1 MLKSALIRIWL
12 DVRSHWWLFAG
23 AGVYVLFTRLFLP
36 ASCPFYQVLGLPCAG
51 CGMTRALLFILSG
64 QFGRAF
70 YINPLSFVIVL
81 FALYCVIFRY
91 FYVPAQRRQMDS
103 GETRMPQT
111 IPGFSLGL
119 GLIAAALLLLYIVR
133 MYMYFP
139 DRTPYVYNYNNIMER
154 IIPGYRAFIRGLF
167 NF

>member
-12 DVRSHWWLFAG
+12 DIRAHWWLFAG
-23 AGVYVLFTRLFLP
+23 AAIYVLFTRLFLS

-51 CGMTRALLFILSG
+51 CGMSRALFFILSG

-91 FYVPAQRRQMDS
+91 FFVPAKHRQANP
-103 GETRMPQT
+103 EAARVPQK
-111 IPGFSLGL
+111 IPGFALGL
-119 GLIAAALLLLYIVR
+119 GLIAAALLLLYIIR
-133 MYMYFP
+133 MYLYFP
-139 DRTPYVYNYNNIMER
+139 DRIPYVYNYNNIMEG